1 MTKKASKIKK
11 IATATIILLA
21 TTLLFRTSGGM
32 QQNPS
37 DTEIKSSVVR
47 LTTENNRG
55 TCTGEQVKAASGT
68 EYILTAGHC
77 AGLANEQGSIKV
89 ITEDGREMMRKIIAE
104 DANSDLLL
112 LEAAPNT
119 RAMEIAA
126 NIHSSEHLRSFTHGQ
141 GLDTYKTEGEYVQE
155 QEVEIPLF
163 IVTSDNEGKCNMPKL
178 KMKDMPIFFGFM
190 VKVCS
195 LVVKTAIT
203 TVPIVPGSSGGPIV
217 NDNGDLTGVASASAP
232 DSFISILVRL
242 QDIQNFLKNY

>member
-1 MTKKASKIKK
+1 MIKK
-11 IATATIILLA
+11 ISITVMILLVA
-21 TTLLFRTSGGM
+21 VLFLPSPQDFRTKTSE
-32 QQNPS
+32 QA
-37 DTEIKSSVVR
+37 IKSSVVR
-47 LTTENNRG
+47 LTTADNKG
-55 TCTGEQVKAASGT
+55 SCTGEQVKAASGA

-77 AGLANEQGSIKV
+77 AILANEQGSMKV
-89 ITEDGREMMRKIIAE
+89 ITEDGREVMRRIIAE